1 MALSFYPN
9 WEELMM
15 MQEEGH
21 HFNSEISF
29 FNPSLSPDQL
39 LLGFDS
45 VKNDYGF
52 PETSCSSL
60 HDPFTMESQEMLLP
74 EPYPYLKRQKG
85 HETESFSSEIII
97 PAAAGGLHQCING
110 FSIIPSPS
118 FFQDPFPDFASSSS
132 SSSRN
137 PPLVRSKPVE
147 GKKKSGTRSGSGS
160 GGSLSAQSMA
170 ARERR
175 RKITEKT
182 QELGKLIPATS
193 QKMNTAEMFEA
204 AFKYIK
210 FLQAQVGILEAMSS
224 SVHQVII
231 ISFFFFF
238 LTLNSPMF
246 LI

>member
-1 MALSFYPN
+1 MALSCYPN

-15 MQEEGH
+15 VQEEEH
-21 HFNSEISF
+21 HLNSEMSF
-29 FNPSLSPDQL
+29 FNPSMTVKEEVSPDQL

-45 VKNDYGF
+45 INSYGF
-52 PETSCSSL
+52 PDSSCSYI
-60 HDPFTMESQEMLLP
+60 HDPFIMESQELL
-74 EPYPYLKRQKG
+74 PYPYLKRQKG
-85 HETESFSSEIII
+85 YETESFSSEIII
-97 PAAAGGLHQCING
+97 PAVGGALHQCING

-118 FFQDPFPDFASSSS
+118 FFQEPFPDFVSSSS
-132 SSSRN
+132 N
-137 PPLVRSKPVE
+137 PPVFRSNNKPVE
-147 GKKKSGTRSGSGS
+147 GKRISGTSS

-210 FLQAQVGILEAMSS
+210 FLQAQVGILESMSS
-224 SVHQVII
+224 SVHPVVITS
-231 ISFFFFF
+231 ISPFFFSNMNF
-238 LTLNSPMF
+238 S
-246 LI
+246 